1 MSDLFRTRLFLG
13 ALFGLPLALLPGVA
27 STFDETYLYP
37 RLYWIYVLLVPA
49 ALAVVWGWRAGA
61 AFPRAGRWL
70 LGSLL
75 VWMLV
80 SILLTGA
87 GWPGFWG
94 QADRADG
101 LLMHLAYALV
111 LFAGWCWSRRETDW
125 PVQLSG
131 AVLLLGGL
139 AALSNVLQQ
148 VHIAGIPNQNALSG
162 VIATP
167 FGGTLGH
174 RGYMGGYMALL
185 LPVALWLGAGL
196 PKSRQWWAALAVT
209 LIAWAWLGSATRGA
223 WLAGGAGLLCLL
235 VLEHRFSW
243 RQWWPVALGALLFAG
258 SNAVFHN
265 SRALS
270 LNGENGQAL
279 ADSSGRT
286 VLWNSAVLGIK
297 QKPLLGWGTPSLL
310 QAMNA
315 RPSEKLL
322 AENGIRE
329 FKSIRKINRSEKDL
343 PAFQVTYTSGKREH
357 VLLGGGVDKVHNEYL
372 DYALTYGL
380 PVALAFTGL
389 LGWAIWSGRA
399 AAPGLS
405 AGLAAFAVY
414 LFTWP
419 EVVRFAPVA
428 WFFMGVALAAGASC
442 RRVAA
447 TVQPCPSP
455 PLKNGIPSPGSSQEA
470 ASRS

>member
-1 MSDLFRTRLFLG
+1 MS
-13 ALFGLPLALLPGVA
+13 
-27 STFDETYLYP
+27 FDETYLYP
-37 RLYWIYVLLVPA
+37 RLYWIYGLLVPA
-49 ALAVVWGWRAGA
+49 ALVVMWGWRSGV
-61 AFPRAGRWL
+61 AFPKAGRGL
-70 LGSLL
+70 LGGLL
-75 VWMLV
+75 LWMLV
-80 SILLTGA
+80 SVLLTGA
-87 GWPGFWG
+87 GWTGFWG
-94 QADRADG
+94 QTDRADG
-101 LLMHLAYALV
+101 LLMHLVYVLV
-111 LFAGWCWSRRETDW
+111 LLAGWCWTRREADW
-125 PVQLSG
+125 LARLSG
-131 AVLLLGGL
+131 AVLFLGGL

-148 VHIAGIPNQNALSG
+148 LHIVGIPNQNALSG

-185 LPVALWLGAGL
+185 LPAALWLGAGL
-196 PKSRQWWAALAVT
+196 PKVRQGWAVLAIT

-235 VLEHRFSW
+235 VLQRRFAW

-265 SRALS
+265 SRELS

-286 VLWNSAVLGIK
+286 VLWSSALLGIK

-315 RPSEKLL
+315 RPSEQLL
-322 AENGIRE
+322 AENGTRDV
-329 FKSIRKINRSEKDL
+329 KSFRKLNRSDEDL
-343 PAFQVTYTSGKREH
+343 PAFQVTYTSGKRER

-380 PVALAFTGL
+380 PVALAFIGL

-405 AGLAAFAVY
+405 AGLVAFAVY
-414 LFTWP
+414 LLTWP
-419 EVVRFAPVA
+419 EVIRFAPIA
-428 WFFMGVALAAGASC
+428 WFFMGIALAAGASS
-442 RRVAA
+442 RRAA
-447 TVQPCPSP
+447 ARVQPCPSP
-455 PLKNGIPSPGSSQEA
+455 PSKNGTPSLSSSQEA
-470 ASRS
+470 TSRS

>member
-1 MSDLFRTRLFLG
+1 MHLVYGIVLLSGVVVIGSAGQGWKGR
-13 ALFGLPLALLPGVA
+13 LLP
-27 STFDETYLYP
+27 
-37 RLYWIYVLLVPA
+37 
-49 ALAVVWGWRAGA
+49 
-61 AFPRAGRWL
+61 WL
-70 LGSLL
+70 LGLGAATAAWNVAQQLHL
-75 VWMLV
+75 V
-80 SILLTGA
+80 
-87 GWPGFWG
+87 
-94 QADRADG
+94 
-101 LLMHLAYALV
+101 
-111 LFAGWCWSRRETDW
+111 
-125 PVQLSG
+125 
-131 AVLLLGGL
+131 
-139 AALSNVLQQ
+139 
-148 VHIAGIPNQNALSG
+148 G
-162 VIATP
+162 VINAEAYTGVVATP

-196 PKSRQWWAALAVT
+196 PKARQGWVALAVT

-235 VLEHRFSW
+235 VLQRRFAW

-265 SRALS
+265 SRELS

-286 VLWNSAVLGIK
+286 VLWNSAVLGIR

-315 RPSEKLL
+315 RPSAQLL
-322 AENGIRE
+322 AENGIRDV
-329 FKSIRKINRSEKDL
+329 KSIRKLNRSDEDL
-343 PAFQVTYTSGKREH
+343 PAFQVTYTSGKRER

-380 PVALAFTGL
+380 PVALAFIGL

-405 AGLAAFAVY
+405 AGLVAFAVY

-419 EVVRFAPVA
+419 EVIRFAPIA
-428 WFFMGVALAAGASC
+428 WFFMGAALAAGAST
-442 RRVAA
+442 RRAA
-447 TVQPCPSP
+447 AKVQPCPSP
-455 PLKNGIPSPGSSQEA
+455 PSKNGTPSPGSSQEA
-470 ASRS
+470 TSRC